1 MKRPLQASKMF
12 RSSIAA
18 LGALGLLILVHATPA
33 LAINPSGFVKDM
45 GDKAFA
51 SLSEAGLTEEERAKR
66 FRGLLHEAFDL
77 PRIARFTLGRY
88 WRTATDAEKAEF
100 VELFEKF
107 VVQAYSARFQDLSGK
122 KLNVIQER
130 EVSASQA
137 LVLSEILIPGKPA
150 VKINWRVQ
158 SKDETHKIVDVMVE
172 GISMSVTQRDEFAAV
187 IRQTGGRVD
196 GLIKALRR
204 KTASN

>member
-1 MKRPLQASKMF
+1 MT
-12 RSSIAA
+12 SSPFKH
-18 LGALGLLILVHATPA
+18 LGALLFLVLVYTAPA
-33 LAINPSGFVKDM
+33 QAANPEDFVKNM

-51 SLSEAGLTEEERAKR
+51 SLSEEGLSPEQRTER
-66 FRGLLHEAFDL
+66 FRGLLNEAFDL

-88 WRTATDAEKAEF
+88 WRTATDEEKTEF

-107 VVQAYSARFQDLSGK
+107 VIQAYSNRFRDMSGQR
-122 KLNVIQER
+122 LNVINAR

-137 LVLSEILIPGKPA
+137 LVLSEIEIPGKAP
-150 VKINWRVQ
+150 VKINWRVR
-158 SKDETHKIVDVMVE
+158 SKDDVHKIVDVMVQ

-187 IRQTGGRVD
+187 IRQTGGKVG

-204 KTASN
+204 KTGSD

>member
-1 MKRPLQASKMF
+1 MPKLPF
-12 RSSIAA
+12 AA
-18 LGALGLLILVHATPA
+18 FGAFVLFVLVHTTPVSA
-33 LAINPSGFVKDM
+33 ANPAGFVKDM

-51 SLSEAGLTEEERAKR
+51 SLSEAGLSDEERAAR
-66 FRGLLHEAFDL
+66 FRGLLNDAFDL

-88 WRTATDAEKAEF
+88 WRTATDDEKKEF

-107 VVQAYSARFQDLSGK
+107 VIQAYTARFQDLSGK
-122 KLNVIQER
+122 KLHVIQAR

-150 VKINWRVQ
+150 VKINWRVR
-158 SKDETHKIVDVMVE
+158 SKDEVHKIVDVMVE

-187 IRQTGGRVD
+187 IRQTGGRVG

-204 KTASN
+204 KTSSN

>member
-1 MKRPLQASKMF
+1 MF
-12 RSSIAA
+12 RLPITA
-18 LGALGLLILVHATPA
+18 LSALVLLVLVHTAPA
-33 LAINPSGFVKDM
+33 SAANPAEFVKSM

-51 SLSEAGLTEEERAKR
+51 SLSEEGLSDEERVKR
-66 FRGLLHEAFDL
+66 FRSLLNEAFDL
-77 PRIARFTLGRY
+77 PRIAQFTLGRY
-88 WRTATDAEKAEF
+88 WRTASDAEKAEF
-100 VELFEKF
+100 IELFEKF
-107 VVQAYSARFQDLSGK
+107 VIQAYSARFQDLSGK
-122 KLNVIQER
+122 KLNVIQAR

-137 LVLSEILIPGKPA
+137 LVLSEIDIPGKPP
-150 VKINWRVQ
+150 VKINWRVR

>member
-1 MKRPLQASKMF
+1 MF
-12 RSSIAA
+12 RLPITAF
-18 LGALGLLILVHATPA
+18 GALVLLILVHTNPVSAANPA
-33 LAINPSGFVKDM
+33 EFVKNM

-51 SLSEAGLTEEERAKR
+51 SLSEAGLTDEERVKR
-66 FRGLLHEAFDL
+66 FRTLLNEAFDL

-88 WRTATDAEKAEF
+88 WRTASDAEKSEF

-107 VVQAYSARFQDLSGK
+107 VIQAYSARFQDLSGK
-122 KLNVIQER
+122 KLNVINAR

-137 LVLSEILIPGKPA
+137 LVISEIAIPGKPS
-150 VKINWRVQ
+150 VKINWRVR

-187 IRQTGGRVD
+187 IRQTGGRVG

-204 KTASN
+204 KTSSN

>member
-1 MKRPLQASKMF
+1 MF
-12 RSSIAA
+12 RYSIAA
-18 LGALGLLILVHATPA
+18 LGALSLLILVHTTPA
-33 LAINPSGFVKDM
+33 LAANPAGFVKEM

-88 WRTATDAEKAEF
+88 WRTATESEKAEF

-130 EVSASQA
+130 EVSESQA
-137 LVLSEILIPGKPA
+137 LVLSEILIPGKPS
-150 VKINWRVQ
+150 VKINWRVR
-158 SKDETHKIVDVMVE
+158 SKDEMHKIVDVMVE

-187 IRQTGGRVD
+187 IRQTGGNVD